1 MKNVFN
7 LKLQYYTVL
16 LFFLLPLFVVAQP
29 SGKEV
34 PTDGT
39 YIYRVDWRSPKE
51 IKKAGGFRSWA
62 LENHLPAAQINWSI
76 YDHVNN
82 AQAGRLDSPYVS
94 FSQTMRAAG
103 TVARSLVAMNPSRRT
118 IYIYVVAPTTY
129 SSVPVNPTVQSYTP
143 TSGFLEVVEMM
154 NVEWPRVLSAYRV
167 STDNLNEWTY
177 LPFDSFEMPQRNG
190 IGAPAFLLA
199 GFPPGHVA
207 WNQEPW
213 ASTNEAVLCRVNS
226 N

>member
-51 IKKAGGFRSWA
+51 IKKAGGFQSWA

-76 YDHVNN
+76 YSHVNN

-103 TVARSLVAMNPSRRT
+103 SVARTLALMNPSRRT
-118 IYIYVVAPTTY
+118 LYI
-129 SSVPVNPTVQSYTP
+129 
-143 TSGFLEVVEMM
+143 
-154 NVEWPRVLSAYRV
+154 
-167 STDNLNEWTY
+167 
-177 LPFDSFEMPQRNG
+177 
-190 IGAPAFLLA
+190 
-199 GFPPGHVA
+199 
-207 WNQEPW
+207 
-213 ASTNEAVLCRVNS
+213 
-226 N
+226 